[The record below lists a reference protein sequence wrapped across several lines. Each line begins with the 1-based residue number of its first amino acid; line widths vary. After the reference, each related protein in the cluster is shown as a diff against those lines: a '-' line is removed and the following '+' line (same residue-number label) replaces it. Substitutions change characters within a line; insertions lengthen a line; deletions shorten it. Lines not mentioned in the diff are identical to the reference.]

1 MNTTFSTLDSVI
13 FAAYALLI
21 LGVGLWVS
29 RSKDGQQKSAEDY
42 FLASKS
48 LPWWA
53 IGASLIAANIS
64 AEQFIGMS
72 GSGFTLGL
80 AIASYE
86 WMAALTLLVVGKFLL
101 PIFIEKGLY
110 TIPEFVE
117 KRYSPQLKT
126 ILAVFWIG
134 LYVFVNLA
142 SVLYL
147 GSLALET
154 IMGVPMAY
162 GVLGLAL
169 FAAAYSLY
177 GGLSAVSW
185 TDVIQVVFLVMGGL
199 VTSYLALDTVSG
211 GAGMWA
217 GMQALMDAAPER
229 FVMILERGHPQYNN
243 LPGIGVLVGG
253 MWVANLYYWG
263 FNQYIIQRTLAAK
276 SLKEAQRGILFAAG
290 LKLILPLVVVLPG
303 IAAFVM
309 VNDPAVMSGL
319 GEGATQNMPS
329 LSEADKAYPW
339 LLQFLPTGL
348 KGLAF
353 AALTAAIVSSL
364 ASMLNS
370 TSTIFTMDIYRQHI
384 RPDADDRTTVNVGR
398 LSAAA
403 ALALAALMAPLLG
416 GIDQAFQFIQEYT
429 GVVSPGILAVFLMGL
444 FWKKATN
451 RGAIWGALLS
461 IPVAM
466 YFKVAPKGW
475 SESPLFLDLP
485 FLDQMGLTSLIT
497 MGIIAL
503 VSARGLS
510 CRATPSAPRGCTTSG
525 PLPSCSSWWRS
536 TPCSGAEILGSK
548 PTEQVGAVRA
558 SAHVDRGLNLQTR
571 MHQAGELPTR
581 FRGVHAVRL
590 VDQEVEFF
598 QPFVLPGSNA
608 LRPRVQACLVRGV
621 AFVPSEPDQH
631 KRRRDAHVQG
641 VAPARGVA
649 DDGPH
654 AQIFHEPP
662 NRLGLGHLQTTL
674 DAGTP
679 RPPSVHAAIWPG
691 TFSWPPRDGAQNGAA
706 IG

>member
-1 MNTTFSTLDSVI
+1 MTGGFEILDYII
-13 FAAYALLI
+13 FFGYALLI

-29 RSKDGQQKSAEDY
+29 KEKDGKQKNAEDY

-72 GSGFTLGL
+72 GSGYALGL

-86 WMAALTLLVVGKFLL
+86 WMAALTLIVVGKYFL

-117 KRYSPQLKT
+117 KRYSTNLKT

-154 IMGVPMAY
+154 IMGIPMGY

-177 GGLSAVSW
+177 GGLSAVAW
-185 TDVIQVVFLVMGGL
+185 TDVIQVIFLILGGL
-199 VTSYLALDTVSG
+199 VTTYLAVNSVSNG
-211 GAGMWA
+211 NGFLIGMKNIY
-217 GMQALMDAAPER
+217 QAAPEK
-229 FVMILERGHPQYNN
+229 FAMILEPSNPEYKN

-276 SLKEAQRGILFAAG
+276 SLKESQKGILLAAV
-290 LKLILPLVVVLPG
+290 LKLILPIIVVIPG

-309 VNDPAVMSGL
+309 IKDTAMYESFKPDN
-319 GEGATQNMPS
+319 
-329 LSEADKAYPW
+329 AYPW
-339 LLQFLPTGL
+339 LLQLLPSGL

-370 TSTIFTMDIYRQHI
+370 TSTIFTMDIYKQYI
-384 RPDADDRTTVNVGR
+384 RPNANDKETVNTGR
-398 LSAAA
+398 ISAAV
-403 ALALAALMAPLLG
+403 ALLVAGIMAPLLG

-429 GVVSPGILAVFLMGL
+429 GVVSPGILAVFMLGL
-444 FWKKATN
+444 FWKKTTN
-451 RGAIWGALLS
+451 KGAIIGTLSS
-461 IPVAM
+461 IPIAM

-475 SESPLFLDLP
+475 SNNSFFLNDIP
-485 FLDQMGLTSLIT
+485 FLDQMGYTALIT
-497 MGIIAL
+497 MVVIVI
-503 VSARGLS
+503 
-510 CRATPSAPRGCTTSG
+510 TS
-525 PLPSCSSWWRS
+525 
-536 TPCSGAEILGSK
+536 
-548 PTEQVGAVRA
+548 
-558 SAHVDRGLNLQTR
+558 
-571 MHQAGELPTR
+571 
-581 FRGVHAVRL
+581 
-590 VDQEVEFF
+590 
-598 QPFVLPGSNA
+598 
-608 LRPRVQACLVRGV
+608 
-621 AFVPSEPDQH
+621 
-631 KRRRDAHVQG
+631 HVQN
-641 VAPARGVA
+641 RGKKDIKGIEITKETFKTSPLFNIISFA
-649 DDGPH
+649 IMLILT
-654 AQIFHEPP
+654 ALYAIF
-662 NRLGLGHLQTTL
+662 
-674 DAGTP
+674 
-679 RPPSVHAAIWPG
+679 WK
-691 TFSWPPRDGAQNGAA
+691 
-706 IG
+706 